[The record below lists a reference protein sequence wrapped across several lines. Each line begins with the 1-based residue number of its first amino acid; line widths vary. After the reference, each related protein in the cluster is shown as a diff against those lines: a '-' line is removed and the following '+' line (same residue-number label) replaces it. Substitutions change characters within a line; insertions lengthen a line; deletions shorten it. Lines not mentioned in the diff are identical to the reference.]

1 MCATSMAKILRCQ
14 ARNLA
19 TLHKINYHHCEH
31 FFHNVLLCM
40 CVWWEIS
47 GAYEWMGQG
56 YVCNTFLGTADAG
69 ALGATYD
76 GNTGFQGGPGLSN
89 VQLVQC
95 QCDPLQTSQTITLAD
110 GSTGPHQS
118 PVRHVSRCLW
128 PLCAGCGFDLFHDHC
143 NRHWRGVLLP
153 GSVRHPGVRDRLL
166 VVRWICLIF
175 PSERSW

>member
-1 MCATSMAKILRCQ
+1 
-14 ARNLA
+14 
-19 TLHKINYHHCEH
+19 
-31 FFHNVLLCM
+31 M

-110 GSTGPHQS
+110 GSTQALTKAQCVMYRAACGRCALDAASTSSTITVTGTGGVSYYQDQS
-118 PVRHVSRCLW
+118 AIP
-128 PLCAGCGFDLFHDHC
+128 GFEIAF
-143 NRHWRGVLLP
+143 
-153 GSVRHPGVRDRLL
+153 
-166 VVRWICLIF
+166 
-175 PSERSW
+175 